1 MHRPSYPSLSFRIL
15 TTWFAV
21 AAFAGAAFA
30 VAPGAHHAAVTTG
43 GQNDVFL
50 GGNFIEIGLNTAG
63 TFGSVNAKPAGFT
76 GTTARTNI
84 GMNIDLDGF
93 GVGTTQSF
101 DYFLPG
107 TPYVAWGIGYKIGS
121 TAYTATNSNPPGENI
136 PTTVADTSS
145 GNTLSAT
152 ATSTFT
158 PSGATSSPLQIQQ
171 TVSFDVN
178 DKFFRMNVTFTNQ
191 GSGPMNNVRY
201 AWVVDPDNVK
211 DVGGNYTTINT
222 ILNTFAAGDGKA
234 VLNASTTTP
243 IVTNFILYTTDSRA
257 RVSYTAYVAHNSQTV
272 YQSGIYD
279 TAQAKG
285 STATLDTR
293 VAITVDVGTLAAGQ
307 STTFTFYMSISND
320 AFAAFEATVAASSAP
335 NINDAT
341 TTGTYGTSLS
351 YPIQASFSPTSYSVT
366 GTLPTGLSV
375 DTASGIISGTPTQTG
390 TFPVTIGATNANGS
404 RTATLT
410 LTISPKT
417 VTATGL
423 AADKVY
429 DGTTTATI
437 SGTATLTGVLPADS
451 STVSITGTAAGTFA
465 TASVGTGKT
474 VTVSGLSLTGS
485 AVGNYILSSP
495 TLTAGIT
502 AKALAVTGITANDK
516 PYDGTTAATIS
527 GTAALSGVLPADS
540 SNVSIAGTAAG
551 AFATAAAGTGKTITI
566 TGLSLTG
573 SAAGNYLLP
582 SPTLIADISA
592 NALTI
597 TGITANNKP
606 YDSATTAT
614 ISGTATLTGVLPA
627 DTATVSLTGTATGT
641 FATAVVS
648 GGKPVTVT
656 GLSLTGSAAGN
667 YLLSLPTLTADI
679 TAKAL
684 TVTGIAASNKPYDGT
699 IAATISGTATLTGV
713 LPADT
718 SNVSIAGTATGA
730 FATAPVGTGKT
741 VTLTGLSLAG
751 SAAGN
756 YLLSLPTLTANI
768 TAKALTVTGITASNK
783 PYDSTIPATIS
794 GTATLTGLL
803 PGDTANVSIA
813 GTADGTFA
821 TAMVGGNKTVTVT
834 GLSLTGSAAGNY
846 LLSLPTLT
854 ADITA
859 NSLTVSGITAN
870 NKSYDGTAS
879 ATISGTAMLTGVFPA
894 DSAAVSTTGTPT
906 GTFATA
912 VVGTSKTI
920 TITGLSLSGSAAGN
934 YLLALPTLTADIT
947 SKALSVTGITANNK
961 PFDGTVSATLN
972 TTNAALSGVVS
983 GDSVTLVT
991 SGASASFA
999 DATVGSGKAVTISG
1013 LTISGTSAGNYTL
1026 IQPTA
1031 TADIIQSTAA
1041 VTLGNL
1047 NHIYDGSPKSATA
1060 TAVPSGLTINITY
1073 NGSAT
1078 APTAAGSYTV
1088 VATVSD
1094 SVYSGS
1100 ASGTLV
1106 ISTLNQS
1113 ISFAPLPNKQ
1123 TTDGPFTLSASTD
1136 SGLTIT
1142 FSVVSGPAM
1151 LSGSTLTLTGASGW
1165 VVIRASQAGNGG
1177 TLPATDVTREFYV
1190 SAVGPQIYFGRS
1202 SSMTEDNIAA
1212 TIAQDNSSGSIIGYL
1227 KNSGQGFVFN
1237 FTPTNAGSFEG
1248 TAQVYTGNSA
1258 TATGGVRAESV
1269 KSPEG
1274 SISATTFTIRGTV
1287 LNGIINATIVE
1298 AGISFTATMQL
1309 QSGPTAALAGYYIA
1323 PSTNTVSGATYTI
1336 VGTDTRVYVLAVAPN
1351 LLAAGNGT
1359 ITSSGALTV
1368 TTANSDVITGSI
1380 DPTTTV
1386 VTGSLQ
1392 SSSSGTVTFGGTKN
1406 TTSRTD
1412 RLINLSSRAQVGL
1425 DERLLISGFV
1435 IGGATSKPVLVRA
1448 VGPSLI
1454 SQGVAN
1460 VLTDPELR
1468 IFHGATLI
1476 AQNDNW
1482 PDNPNP
1488 ANITAAAAR
1497 IGAFPLTSNSEAAL
1511 LLTLEP
1517 GVYTALVTG
1526 HGSTGVALA
1535 EIYDASEN
1543 PQADYQRL
1551 INISSRGY
1559 VSGGENILVGGFIVT
1574 GNSPKRVL
1582 VRGVGPAL
1590 SAFGVV
1596 TPLADPQI
1604 QVYKNGVVIAR
1615 NDNWDTPATVGTSQ
1629 SAASASEISA
1639 ANTLTGAS
1647 AFPASGKD
1655 AALIITLAPGI
1666 YTASVSGAA
1675 GTSGIALI
1683 EIYEIPE

>member
-1 MHRPSYPSLSFRIL
+1 MHRPSSPSLSFRIL

-592 NALTI
+592 
-597 TGITANNKP
+597 
-606 YDSATTAT
+606 
-614 ISGTATLTGVLPA
+614 
-627 DTATVSLTGTATGT
+627 
-641 FATAVVS
+641 
-648 GGKPVTVT
+648 
-656 GLSLTGSAAGN
+656 
-667 YLLSLPTLTADI
+667 
-679 TAKAL
+679 KAL

-879 ATISGTAMLTGVFPA
+879 ATISGTAMLTGVLPA
-894 DSAAVSTTGTPT
+894 DSAAVSTTGTPI